1 VSASDSRQSVATLR
15 SESSCRLIEW
25 KPWPFENPSLLGHA
39 TVAFSG
45 GWVVHRIPVFRKGD
59 GSISVGAPDA
69 ADVDGDG
76 RIKLK
81 PDGKKSYGKIIT
93 FETIEARERWQR
105 MIQAALTDAGVG
117 K

>member
-1 VSASDSRQSVATLR
+1 MPSAEQPIVPRRA
-15 SESSCRLIEW
+15 ESSCRLLEW

-45 GWVVHRIPVFRKGD
+45 GWVVHRIPVFRKG

-81 PDGKKSYGKIIT
+81 PDGKKSYGKVIT
-93 FETIEARERWQR
+93 FETTEARERWQR